1 MKKFLI
7 TVLPI
12 LVMLFCPIWI
22 VFGLE
27 HAIAYLISIPFGI
40 MLAVATIKWVEFVD
54 KHVKD

>member
-12 LVMLFCPIWI
+12 LVILFCCVWI
-22 VFGLE
+22 VFGFKYL
-27 HAIAYLISIPFGI
+27 IAYLIATPTVTILVLGI
-40 MLAVATIKWVEFVD
+40 FKWVEFVD